1 MLASI
6 APRKGP
12 NQKRAMH
19 HIGIATGL
27 TIIRICLCVRTRTER
42 VSTGTIA
49 APKPHSFMQRKNVTA
64 NTQCY

>member
-1 MLASI
+1 
-6 APRKGP
+6 
-12 NQKRAMH
+12 MH